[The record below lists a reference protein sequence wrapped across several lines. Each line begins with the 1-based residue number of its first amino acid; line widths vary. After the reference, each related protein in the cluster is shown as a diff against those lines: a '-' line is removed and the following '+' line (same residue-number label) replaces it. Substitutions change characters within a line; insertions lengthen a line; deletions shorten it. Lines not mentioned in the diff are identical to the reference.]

1 MKMKVLKFN
10 IPREYVETA
19 VSIILRVP
27 ALFILEAWYKS
38 DPNTA
43 LQNTSEDVVTIAYC
57 VYYSIV
63 LVALAIATIP
73 LEKLVMTYMYVIGLG
88 IMWGAYHLS
97 DMYIKVEESQG
108 VEVSKGL
115 FAALRNY
122 DVTKRMVLH
131 LCAQCAVATFAAY
144 LVDMKDWTKYTLL
157 VFTLPVIARL
167 SGLPVRDLQAV
178 HNFCV
183 IFCIIMTVLYTFN
196 RFGSG
201 LRVLKDCLGQVREA
215 VLEVGWIPVI
225 ITYWHAV
232 MLPVQLLIFWTCLF
246 SSQIFVFFKS
256 KNISTDGLTLF
267 LLAAMGECCAT
278 PVSLFALC
286 IAISYFSYYVL
297 TLTKV
302 FLLGWDGLVQDND
315 LLRGW
320 TEGFTMLLIALQ
332 TGLLDLKPL
341 ERAFLMSILLF
352 IVVSSLVQSMY
363 EITDPI
369 LLVLSASH
377 SRSLS
382 KHLRVLALCTVLWV
396 VPLYMTY
403 AICQYFSLDFWLMI
417 IVSSCILTSVQV
429 IGSLLIYWLFL
440 YDTFRAETWERL
452 DDVVYYIRSTVRV
465 LEFVVAVFVVCFGI
479 KESIYSE
486 WSWINSGVLII
497 HCYFNV
503 WQRLQ
508 CGWKTFLLRRE
519 AVEKIESLPE
529 ATDEELS
536 QHNDVCAICFQS
548 LTSARITNCGH
559 FFHGCCLRKWL
570 YVKDSCPLCHQSI
583 NGNTSAE
590 KTKTVSLEHI
600 NDFVDNELTDTETED
615 DDGDDDEDEDDD
627 SSLCNAEEDLVIDQ
641 LN

>member
-1 MKMKVLKFN
+1 MKFFKVN
-10 IPREYVETA
+10 IPREYAESA

-38 DPNTA
+38 DPDIA
-43 LQNTSEDVVTIAYC
+43 LQNTEDVVAIAYC

-63 LVALAIATIP
+63 LVALALATIP
-73 LEKLVMTYMYVIGLG
+73 LEKLVMTYMYAISIGL
-88 IMWGAYHLS
+88 IYGAYYLS
-97 DMYIKVEESQG
+97 DIYVKVEESSG
-108 VEVSKGL
+108 IEVSKGL
-115 FAALRNY
+115 FAALRDY
-122 DVTKRMVLH
+122 HVGKRMLLH
-131 LCAQCAVATFAAY
+131 LCAQCAIATVTAY
-144 LVDMKDWTKYTLL
+144 LVDIKDWTKYTLL
-157 VFTLPVIARL
+157 VFTLPIIARL
-167 SGLPVRDLQAV
+167 CGLPVRDLHAV
-178 HNFCV
+178 HNFSV
-183 IFCIIMTVLYTFN
+183 IFTVIMTVFYTFN
-196 RFGSG
+196 TCGSG
-201 LRVLKDCLGQVREA
+201 LRVLRDGFEQVHETVSA
-215 VLEVGWIPVI
+215 FGWIPVI

-232 MLPVQLLIFWTCLF
+232 MLPVQLLIFWMCLF
-246 SSQIFVFFKS
+246 SCQIFVFFKS
-256 KNISTDGLTLF
+256 KNISTDGLMLF

-286 IAISYFSYYVL
+286 ITISYLSYYIL

-320 TEGFTMLLIALQ
+320 TEGFTMMLIALQ
-332 TGLLDLKPL
+332 TGLLDLNPL

-377 SRSLS
+377 SRSIT

-396 VPLYMTY
+396 LPLYMTY

-417 IVSSCILTSVQV
+417 IISSCILTSVQV

-440 YDTFRAETWERL
+440 YDTFRTETWERL

-479 KESIYSE
+479 KESLYSE
-486 WSWINSGVLII
+486 WSWINSGILII

-508 CGWKTFLLRRE
+508 AGWKTFLLRRE
-519 AVEKIESLPE
+519 AVHKIESLPE
-529 ATDEELS
+529 ATEEQLS
-536 QHNDVCAICFQS
+536 HHNDVCAICFQA
-548 LTSARITNCGH
+548 LTSARVTSCGH

-583 NGNTSAE
+583 SDPNAE
-590 KTKTVSLEHI
+590 DKSKRVNLENI
-600 NDFVDNELTDTETED
+600 NDFVDNELTDTETEEED
-615 DDGDDDEDEDDD
+615 DVDDEEDG
-627 SSLCNAEEDLVIDQ
+627 SSTCNEEEEMVMTH